1 MARRLGVHED
11 TVRRFVRAGRLPVVW
26 VGRSMRIRPEDVE
39 RLIEDPRLVECGLCE
54 ARFPWNAPTCP
65 RCGTSNPRVRGEGP

>member
-1 MARRLGVHED
+1 
-11 TVRRFVRAGRLPVVW
+11 
-26 VGRSMRIRPEDVE
+26 MRIRPEDVE